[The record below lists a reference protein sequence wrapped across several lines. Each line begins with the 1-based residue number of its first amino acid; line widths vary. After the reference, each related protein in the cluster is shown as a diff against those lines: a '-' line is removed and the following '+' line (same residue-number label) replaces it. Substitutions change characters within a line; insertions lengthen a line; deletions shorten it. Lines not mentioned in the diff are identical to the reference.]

1 MVVCLLVLIKKV
13 WHSKYSP
20 WVNAKAWFFCFRSE
34 IPVLAKCGPKIK
46 ILNFRWNLMPFLIRV
61 CRSQD
66 DVRFSVFDQ
75 KYPFKVNLVQTKN
88 KINSLSW
95 NLLDYCNLS
104 MQNSVVMFNF
114 SVFIQKYLACKI
126 WRVHWC
132 CSLFSFWLDLPF
144 LGKFRQKSQNC
155 QFRRK
160 FGTKTNLNMHIKWRC
175 SLFLVLD
182 RKCFF

>member
-1 MVVCLLVLIKKV
+1 MSATRRRENIKMVVCLLVLIKKV

-104 MQNSVVMFNF
+104 MQNSVVMFIF
-114 SVFIQKYLACKI
+114 SVFIQK
-126 WRVHWC
+126 
-132 CSLFSFWLDLPF
+132 
-144 LGKFRQKSQNC
+144 
-155 QFRRK
+155 
-160 FGTKTNLNMHIKWRC
+160 
-175 SLFLVLD
+175 
-182 RKCFF
+182 